1 MPGLPTISPCDLAI
15 SVLVPTG
22 PAFAWG
28 AHISFHFSLSVRSR
42 SRTDSPLLEFFGYLA
57 KEIMVLIIACCHPT
71 ATRTA
76 TARSRQT
83 PLPLTALLKPN
94 QLPGKPEEP
103 RHTGGSAR
111 GSLHPTQ
118 HTGCR
123 PASSRPFAAS
133 VCRQGTPPP
142 SVTRARAVG
151 PSASPRQPPTSSVC
165 FPMATLQTA
174 LRQPRTLCRS
184 PLPQQPET
192 TGAPCTAG
200 MAVRSLTNTS

>member
-142 SVTRARAVG
+142 SVTRARCWTLG
-151 PSASPRQPPTSSVC
+151 FPSPATNKQRLLPNGHAPDSPTPTSHAVPLSS
-165 FPMATLQTA
+165 PTAT
-174 LRQPRTLCRS
+174 
-184 PLPQQPET
+184 
-192 TGAPCTAG
+192 
-200 MAVRSLTNTS
+200 